1 MVGIDCNNIDCKN
14 PLCDCDPCDCTEEVP
29 CKCCVD
35 KVSETTPKAWGDSS
49 TTINME

>member
-29 CKCCVD
+29 CKCCED
-35 KVSETTPKAWGDSS
+35 STPWP
-49 TTINME
+49 

>member
-29 CKCCVD
+29 CKCCED
-35 KVSETTPKAWGDSS
+35 
-49 TTINME
+49 

>member
-29 CKCCVD
+29 CKCC
-35 KVSETTPKAWGDSS
+35 EDS
-49 TTINME
+49 